1 MQICRQARIAA
12 QAECPKPKWLAFFK
26 TNCAALFQTA
36 LLLTADP
43 DTAEAS
49 IAATLESVDTSGPP
63 EEDELAYL
71 HRAVVIQAIQRSEG
85 QSALPINARSMIQ
98 AGLWPVLQL
107 DRSPRTCFVLRTLLG
122 YTISSCAQLLGIDE
136 AGVRHLLRTA
146 ICQLSQIVLA
156 NNPGVV

>member
-1 MQICRQARIAA
+1 MQICRQARTLP
-12 QAECPKPKWLAFFK
+12 QAECPQPTWLVFLKA
-26 TNCAALFQTA
+26 NCAALFQTA

-49 IAATLESVDTSGPP
+49 IAATLESVDISRSL
-63 EEDELAYL
+63 EEDELANL
-71 HRAVVIQAIQRSEG
+71 HTAVVIQAIQKSED
-85 QSALPINARSMIQ
+85 QSVLPVSARSMIQ

-122 YTISSCAQLLGIDE
+122 YTITSCAQLLGIDE

-156 NNPGVV
+156 NNSGAV